1 MGIPQEKMFMGKIK
15 SVDKRVCEIKCY
27 IKKNYDDSALTME
40 NIAHSL
46 GINPRYMLKIFK
58 EETGYLLKEY
68 LLDIRITHAK
78 ELLKMGLT
86 VEAVSKKC
94 GYTTSHSFIRAFK
107 KACGITPGEMRK
119 VNKYEEQ

>member
-1 MGIPQEKMFMGKIK
+1 MGKIK